1 MAWWPNLQSQKSR
14 AQETEGG
21 RFGFQYHLGYI
32 GRPGSLPPKIKR
44 QEHIPAGEPS
54 TETFPEAYEL
64 GNRVF
69 LRLSRGPSN
78 VWLLLCLG
86 LFHLAHRILGRVY
99 NLGPMVI
106 ITLEIL
112 EE

>member
-1 MAWWPNLQSQKSR
+1 M
-14 AQETEGG
+14 
-21 RFGFQYHLGYI
+21 GFNTNLGYI

-54 TETFPEAYEL
+54 TETFPEAYEI

-69 LRLSRGPSN
+69 PGLSRGLSN

-86 LFHLAHRILGRVY
+86 LPHLVHRILGRVY